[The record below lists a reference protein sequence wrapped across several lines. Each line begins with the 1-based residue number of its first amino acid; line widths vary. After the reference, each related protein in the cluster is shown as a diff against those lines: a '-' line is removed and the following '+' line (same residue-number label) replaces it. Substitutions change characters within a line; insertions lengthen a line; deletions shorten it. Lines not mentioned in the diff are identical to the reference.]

1 MITTSTVSKGIVS
14 EPLMEFLGLSTDSKP
29 TEGIP
34 TNSIFFELN
43 TGDMYYYTG
52 AAWAKVGG

>member
-1 MITTSTVSKGIVS
+1 MITELFDKTTGTADGHK
-14 EPLMEFLGLSTDSKP
+14 EFIGLSTDSKP
-29 TEGIP
+29 TTGVP
-34 TNSIFFELN
+34 TNSLFFELN